1 MRCALLIVHAQALQ
15 CLRTHAVRG
24 MARRAASVDIDA
36 ANAKAAAVDLDAAN
50 AKAKRVWAEVAVAA
64 PELAPDTRPFGDGVR
79 PFFLAPR
86 AGAVRAPR
94 RTMVFFC
101 YVCEA
106 ARDAGSPSS
115 ARRLLFPAQP
125 RGWSCSCR
133 FTAQTAPV
141 LDEGS

>member
-1 MRCALLIVHAQALQ
+1 MELAVCNTLAALGFSCKQLCKRVRSIDSMRCALLIVHAQALQ

-24 MARRAASVDIDA
+24 KLR
-36 ANAKAAAVDLDAAN
+36 AAAVDLDAAN

-79 PFFLAPR
+79 PFFLPPR

-94 RTMVFFC
+94 RTMVFC
-101 YVCEA
+101 GVREA

-115 ARRLLFPAQP
+115 ARRLLFPA
-125 RGWSCSCR
+125 
-133 FTAQTAPV
+133 
-141 LDEGS
+141 